1 MRIPRELDQNMTP
14 WLSFDKIVLRTSGM
28 IYRWVSYAV
37 LSQGTMEL
45 RLEQDFMMHEE
56 ITTTDNCLRDE
67 VIMFAGI
74 SVFWPIA

>member
-1 MRIPRELDQNMTP
+1 MQIPREVVKNITP

-28 IYRWVSYAV
+28 IYGCISYAV

-45 RLEQDFMMHEE
+45 RLEQDSMMREE

-67 VIMFAGI
+67 VRIFAGV
-74 SVFWPIA
+74 SALDKTL